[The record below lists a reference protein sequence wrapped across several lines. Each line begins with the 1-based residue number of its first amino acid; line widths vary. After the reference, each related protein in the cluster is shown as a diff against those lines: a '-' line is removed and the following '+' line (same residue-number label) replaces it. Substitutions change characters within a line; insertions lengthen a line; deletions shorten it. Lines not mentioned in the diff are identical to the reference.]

1 MLIATDSLFR
11 KVVITIRN
19 KFFVLCV
26 ISPLLIKGAYDT
38 NLALKSYYTGG
49 EKNDSQNQVNRIVSK
64 ELSQNNISTGRPSV
78 RIETRVAGNVS
89 RQERQIA
96 ESIANYYGLSNADIL
111 YAISWHETQH
121 GKLGAG
127 KQGYHMG
134 VGVPTNGAKKPR
146 FKGWVQQ
153 CDWVAQRLARCQRA
167 NGNELTHKTIL
178 QYANMYHKPDN
189 RKAWANSVWTVYSR

>member
-1 MLIATDSLFR
+1 M
-11 KVVITIRN
+11 
-19 KFFVLCV
+19 
-26 ISPLLIKGAYDT
+26 
-38 NLALKSYYTGG
+38 ALKNYYTGG
-49 EKNDSQNQVNRIVSK
+49 EKNDNQNQVNRIVGK
-64 ELSQNNISTGRPSV
+64 ELSQHDRISGRPGV
-78 RIETRVAGNVS
+78 RVETRTSGHFDFIS

-111 YAISWHETQH
+111 YAISWHETHH

-134 VGVPTNGAKKPR
+134 VGVPTKGAKKPR

-189 RKAWANSVWTVYSR
+189 REAWANSVWKVYSK